1 VTPLKTLRAELSELV
16 ADALGVSSIPVGAAI
31 NPPCVI
37 VAPADPYLDV
47 VTYCADGVNFEVFV
61 CVGPGEDSARIDA
74 LDDMVDQ
81 VRVTLQS
88 KSAGGFKF
96 AYQGTDRPGFGISEF
111 LGVTVRVRFERDLD

>member
-61 CVGPGEDSARIDA
+61 CVGPGEDS
-74 LDDMVDQ
+74 
-81 VRVTLQS
+81 
-88 KSAGGFKF
+88 GGFKF